1 MREFI
6 EKNKFVSVMIA
17 VMAVAVLFF
26 LTDSVTKK
34 VPGKKSGGEDVVME
48 IDGQNTT
55 VSAFYDEMYKS
66 GASEALMQR
75 FIRGVASNGV
85 ETTDE
90 MKSDAAEQAKSVVA
104 NFSSTTG
111 DFTKEELD
119 RQLKSLGYSGRE
131 ELEEYLIDYA
141 KQQKIVEDYLYNN
154 FDDLKIRNISYILI
168 RPEEKQEEASE
179 SSVTIEETASESEE
193 TSSENSSEIAEEEAK
208 DDASAETQDVS
219 GPTEDEQ
226 KRMDAVDE
234 MLKSG
239 KTFAETAKAH
249 SEDPSTSKY
258 GGVLGLVYKD
268 TSSIDEA
275 FLKAALELKE
285 GETSNWVHSDSFGYF
300 KIHCNA
306 ASDESVKKAYT
317 EQKTEREKVDAEASK
332 TTEDGTAD
340 STAETSVTE
349 EQSNPEQAE
358 AVQTEPDFETVYEEI
373 LNGYGTSLSNIALW
387 EKGKELGVKFA
398 DEDIENKIKKSLGV
412 D

>member
-75 FIRGVASNGV
+75 FIRGVSSNGV

-208 DDASAETQDVS
+208 DDASAETQ
-219 GPTEDEQ
+219 
-226 KRMDAVDE
+226 DE